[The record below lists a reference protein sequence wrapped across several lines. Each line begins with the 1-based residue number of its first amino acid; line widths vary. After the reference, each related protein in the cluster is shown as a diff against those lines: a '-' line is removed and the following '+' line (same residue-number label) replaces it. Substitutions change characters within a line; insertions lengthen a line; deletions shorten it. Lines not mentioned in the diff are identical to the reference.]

1 MTLTADAP
9 TTSELAT
16 TTVVT
21 ALETIADDVVLLTLT
36 PADGAELP
44 AWTAGAHVDLLLGE
58 DLVRQYS
65 LCSSPAERGH
75 YQVAVL
81 RTPDSRGGSTAV
93 HALTEGTRVE
103 IRGPRNN
110 FDLADSPRYVFV
122 AGGIGITPILPMIE
136 AAEAAGAEWE
146 LHYGGRTSESM
157 AFRDLLA
164 KHGDRV
170 HLVPQ
175 DRAGLL
181 DLDSVLG
188 RPRPDTLVYC
198 CGPEPLLAAVE
209 ERCASWPAGSLHL
222 ERFAAKEREDTGDD
236 TAFDLV
242 LERSGITVTVE
253 PGVTAF
259 EAMRAAGVGVLGSCL
274 EGVCGTCEQ
283 TVLEGEVDHRD
294 SVLDEDEQAAN
305 DCMMVC
311 VSRACGARLVLDA

>member
-1 MTLTADAP
+1 MTQTVDSP
-9 TTSELAT
+9 TQSELAT
-16 TTVVT
+16 STVVT
-21 ALETIADDVVLLTLT
+21 ALETIADDVVLLTLAH
-36 PADGAELP
+36 ADGAELP
-44 AWTAGAHVDLLLGE
+44 AWTAGAHLDLVLGD

-93 HALTEGTRVE
+93 HALTEGTRLDV
-103 IRGPRNN
+103 RGPRNN
-110 FDLADSPRYVFV
+110 FELAASPRYLFV

-136 AAEAAGAEWE
+136 AAEAADAEWE
-146 LHYGGRTSESM
+146 LHYGGRTSDSM

-170 HLVPQ
+170 RLVPQ
-175 DRAGLL
+175 DRDGLL
-181 DLDSVLG
+181 DLDALLG
-188 RPRPDTLVYC
+188 EPRPETLVYC

-209 ERCASWPAGSLHL
+209 ERCSSWPAGSLHL
-222 ERFAAKEREDTGDD
+222 ERFSAKEREATGEDA
-236 TAFDLV
+236 AFDLV
-242 LERSGITVTVE
+242 LDRSGVTVTVE

-259 EAMRAAGVGVLGSCL
+259 DAMRAAGVSVLGSCL

-311 VSRACGARLVLDA
+311 VSRACGSRLVLDA